1 MLKDKLSEGF
11 ILAPG
16 IYDALTGLI
25 AAKAGAEAIYLSGAS
40 IAYTRFGRSDIGLVS
55 VSEVHDT
62 LAAITD
68 RIDIPVI
75 VDADTGFGNALN
87 VQRTVRQFER
97 VGASAI
103 QLEDQS
109 FPKRCGHLA
118 GKTLVSKNEMVG
130 KIKASLDARKN
141 ENTLIIA
148 RTDAL
153 AANLITSDVD
163 ETDASFVLGERT
175 TEGFFKVKN
184 GPEAAISRGLSY
196 APYADLV
203 WCETGT
209 PDIGYAKDFADA
221 IREKYPDKLLAYN
234 CSPSFNWKKSLSDN
248 EIETFQEQLSSFGY
262 KFQFITLA
270 GFHALNTSMF
280 ELASKYKGGNMSA
293 YVELQ
298 QKEFAMEKDG
308 FTSVK
313 HQREVGAGYFDTVST
328 IISEGDASTLAL
340 TGSTEEEQF

>member
-1 MLKDKLSEGF
+1 MLKDKLNEGF

-25 AAKAGAEAIYLSGAS
+25 AAKAGAEAVYLSGAS

-141 ENTLIIA
+141 ENTVIIA
-148 RTDAL
+148 RTDARAVEGLDAAFDRAAAYRDAGADILFIEAPQSLEEMKNITATFGNELPLL
-153 AANLITSDVD
+153 ANMVEGGKTPITS
-163 ETDASFVLGERT
+163 A
-175 TEGFFKVKN
+175 TEL
-184 GPEAAISRGLSY
+184 E
-196 APYADLV
+196 
-203 WCETGT
+203 
-209 PDIGYAKDFADA
+209 DIGYHLAIFPGGAVRAIAHHLSAYYSGLLRDGNNKKFSEKMYDFDGLNEV
-221 IREKYPDKLLAYN
+221 IGTKELLAQG
-234 CSPSFNWKKSLSDN
+234 KKY
-248 EIETFQEQLSSFGY
+248 E
-262 KFQFITLA
+262 
-270 GFHALNTSMF
+270 
-280 ELASKYKGGNMSA
+280 
-293 YVELQ
+293 
-298 QKEFAMEKDG
+298 
-308 FTSVK
+308 
-313 HQREVGAGYFDTVST
+313 
-328 IISEGDASTLAL
+328 
-340 TGSTEEEQF
+340 